1 MKGLNCTNDT
11 KSCNPSDLFIV
22 MLFAW
27 LPYRLILVYNSTSL
41 ISKMSSSKQKDS
53 ITNWF
58 KKSKTENNK
67 KIEEEPLPTLPE
79 IEWYAIF

>member
-1 MKGLNCTNDT
+1 
-11 KSCNPSDLFIV
+11 
-22 MLFAW
+22 
-27 LPYRLILVYNSTSL
+27 
-41 ISKMSSSKQKDS
+41 MSSSKQKDS

-58 KKSKTENNK
+58 KKSKTEKNNK